1 MLAFLPDH
9 YGSNLMLGRFLA
21 QSGDLEGAVP
31 KLQKA
36 AAVRPETPVPHM
48 FLADVYAKLGRQA
61 DADQERDEA
70 QRLGA
75 NSSGPGNSPMQEQ
88 PGSAQ
93 PPENGPPMRPPNLG
107 LPD

>member
-1 MLAFLPDH
+1 
-9 YGSNLMLGRFLA
+9 MLGRFLA

-31 KLQKA
+31 RLQKA
-36 AAVRPETPVPHM
+36 AAVRPEAPVPHM

-61 DADQERDEA
+61 DADQERGEA
-70 QRLGA
+70 QRLGG
-75 NSSGPGNSPMQEQ
+75 NPSGAVSAPVQEQ

-93 PPENGPPMRPPNLG
+93 PPANGPPLRPPNFG